1 MAKHKIA
8 LSTGST
14 RETIDRLLQSG
25 AAGRMGSGNCARD
38 SVDEFGCGLDDG
50 RKEKPISNDAG
61 SDGTTSLAIGTDRS
75 RTGSGSEK
83 MTKSEKRGLKGS
95 MGVRQYLVTVVSAA
109 SKNGGLSCDVER
121 RSCRPS

>member
-1 MAKHKIA
+1 M
-8 LSTGST
+8 
-14 RETIDRLLQSG
+14 QSG

-61 SDGTTSLAIGTDRS
+61 SEGATSPAIGTDRS

-83 MTKSEKRGLKGS
+83 MTKIEKRGVKGS
-95 MGVRQYLVTVVSAA
+95 MDVRQTLGILSALRPRTGDCHVTLKGEVAGLV
-109 SKNGGLSCDVER
+109 KLHNR
-121 RSCRPS
+121 